1 MLGVEKYEGDS
12 TFAEEQENGTEFAWF
27 MGQDTWE
34 SYVRGG
40 WVGKVGPNGAV
51 AMWSSWVSGT
61 SELYCH
67 VMRRSLT

>member
-12 TFAEEQENGTEFAWF
+12 TFAKEQANGTEFAWF

-40 WVGKVGPNGAV
+40 WVGKVGPNNADVTYYLAV
-51 AMWSSWVSGT
+51 QTMN
-61 SELYCH
+61 YCIARLI
-67 VMRRSLT
+67 RRSR